1 MPEKDLA
8 VELRRSKPDY
18 VVYAPQR
25 EATRE
30 RLDTHDNGNEHFLV
44 FPSLSGDMLAV
55 WTQSSYEG
63 AKDHRIVIAR
73 STDQGH
79 TWGPPQKIVGPDA
92 PGAGHMASWGFP
104 IQAKGGRIYVFWNQY
119 HGIDDVIHQF
129 TGTMDCCTSDDDGR
143 TWSTPVTIP
152 MPRSPQDHT
161 DPTVPSNWI
170 VWQRP
175 GRDSHGNWLAGFT
188 RWTSKAVRPAP
199 PENWWGAA
207 DSRCEWVRFDNL
219 DDSPAPEDLHLTWF
233 QASTTGLKVPYQGH
247 PEVSCAQEPSWVV
260 LPDGRLFTTMR
271 TFAGAIW
278 YSVSEDDGGHW
289 REPEPLLRRDG
300 GEVLVQPLCCCP
312 IYRLDDQRYLLI
324 YHNNDGHAH
333 GHGPTETMFNRRPA
347 YYAVGTFQPGAHQ
360 PLAFG
365 PTKFLMDNDGVP
377 IGPLNRLDI
386 AVYTSYTEVAGERVL
401 WYPERKFFLLGKVIT
416 DAMIAD

>member
-161 DPTVPSNWI
+161 DPTVRATGSC
-170 VWQRP
+170 
-175 GRDSHGNWLAGFT
+175 GSG
-188 RWTSKAVRPAP
+188 PAATP
-199 PENWWGAA
+199 HATGWPA
-207 DSRCEWVRFDNL
+207 
-219 DDSPAPEDLHLTWF
+219 SPAGPPKPSDPRRPRTGG
-233 QASTTGLKVPYQGH
+233 ARPIPGASGCGSTTL
-247 PEVSCAQEPSWVV
+247 
-260 LPDGRLFTTMR
+260 TT
-271 TFAGAIW
+271 A
-278 YSVSEDDGGHW
+278 
-289 REPEPLLRRDG
+289 P
-300 GEVLVQPLCCCP
+300 
-312 IYRLDDQRYLLI
+312 
-324 YHNNDGHAH
+324 
-333 GHGPTETMFNRRPA
+333 RP
-347 YYAVGTFQPGAHQ
+347 
-360 PLAFG
+360 
-365 PTKFLMDNDGVP
+365 K
-377 IGPLNRLDI
+377 
-386 AVYTSYTEVAGERVL
+386 TST
-401 WYPERKFFLLGKVIT
+401 
-416 DAMIAD
+416 